1 MMLAGVGITVM
12 DKISDGRCRI
22 LQVGQ
27 AKRVYVTCSHLTL
40 SSGKPILI
48 DMPAMPLSHFGGK
61 GAKARTPR
69 G

>member
-12 DKISDGRCRI
+12 DKISDERCRI

-27 AKRVYVTCSHLTL
+27 GGLCSLLTILSLTL
-40 SSGKPILI
+40 GSGKPKLI
-48 DMPAMPLSHFGGK
+48 CLSLSHSGGK
-61 GAKARTPR
+61 GAKGRTNR